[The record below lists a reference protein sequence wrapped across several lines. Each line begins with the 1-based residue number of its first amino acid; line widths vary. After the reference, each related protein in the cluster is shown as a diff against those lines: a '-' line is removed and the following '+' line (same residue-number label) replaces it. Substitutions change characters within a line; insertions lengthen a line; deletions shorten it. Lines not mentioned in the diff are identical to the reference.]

1 MRAIHLVCAIFLL
14 LSAVG
19 FSSCSNDEY
28 DPNDYTTSILS
39 GNYEKDG
46 VYKLYVTE
54 NGEPLS
60 DYGSVRFD
68 SDLKKANIRFVK
80 VIPGVASKEFKNIP
94 LVGTDDG
101 ITFTIDFDNN
111 GKTIVI
117 KGIVDLGKMTVDIKS

>member
-1 MRAIHLVCAIFLL
+1 MKILFSLL
-14 LSAVG
+14 LTIG
-19 FSSCSNDEY
+19 ISSCSNHDF

-39 GNYEKDG
+39 GDYEKTG
-46 VYKLYVTE
+46 AYKLYVTE

-68 SDLKKANIRFVK
+68 SKDLKEANIRFVK
-80 VIPGVASKEFKNIP
+80 VIPGVASKEFKSIP

-111 GKTIVI
+111 GKAIVI